1 MELESALLIIPPR
14 PVQAFAYPFR
24 EEYDPQSFA
33 KVPAHITLL
42 YPFVAADEV
51 EAAAGKLAAIVGKH
65 SAFEVTLDHYGQ
77 TKDTLFLEPA
87 DPEPLISLYASLADA
102 YPTFALP
109 PRTFRPHLTLARF
122 DPGAD
127 GDQIELPAEPS
138 FSFTVDK
145 IHIYVGAPEDLDAPY
160 IPRAVI
166 PLGGQN

>member
-14 PVQAFAYPFR
+14 PVQAFAYPYR
-24 EEYDPQSFA
+24 EEHDPESFA
-33 KVPAHITLL
+33 KVPAHIALFD
-42 YPFVAADEV
+42 PFVAAHEL
-51 EAAAGKLAAIVGKH
+51 EAAAEKLAAAVGKH

-109 PRTFRPHLTLARF
+109 PGTFRPHLTLARF

-127 GDQIELPAEPS
+127 GDPRE
-138 FSFTVDK
+138 VDR
-145 IHIYVGAPEDLDAPY
+145 IHRVDIAIRSGFIWYVGVT
-160 IPRAVI
+160 RA
-166 PLGGQN
+166 GGI